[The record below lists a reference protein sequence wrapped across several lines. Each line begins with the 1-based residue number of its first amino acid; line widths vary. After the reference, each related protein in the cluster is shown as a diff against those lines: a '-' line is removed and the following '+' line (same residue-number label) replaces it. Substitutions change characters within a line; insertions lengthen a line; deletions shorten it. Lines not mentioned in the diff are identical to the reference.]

1 MKSIHEVI
9 MVRPRMKKGVQFLV
23 AKVKSKFADVMI
35 ENTLSNNIH
44 SIFYAAYIIQYI
56 IYIYIYIYIYLYIYI
71 CIYIKIVVLTHASTS
86 LSILN
91 GSIRLK

>member
-1 MKSIHEVI
+1 

-23 AKVKSKFADVMI
+23 AKVKSKFADLMI

-44 SIFYAAYIIQYI
+44 SIFYGAYIIQYI
-56 IYIYIYIYIYLYIYI
+56 IYIYIYIYLYIYI
-71 CIYIKIVVLTHASTS
+71 CIYIKIVVLTHASIS